1 MELAQLLLSAFLGGL
16 IGLERQNHN
25 KQSGIRTMALISLGS
40 CVFSVISLSFPN
52 ADPTRVI
59 AQIVTGI
66 GFLGAG
72 IIFKS
77 GMNVY
82 GLTSAA
88 TIWCTATVG
97 TLIGIEKYQLGIE
110 VAFIILFLN
119 TAIKKIKGD
128 ERGNRG
134 EN

>member
-1 MELAQLLLSAFLGGL
+1 MEIAKLLLAAFLGGL
-16 IGLERQNHN
+16 IGLERQRHN
-25 KQSGIRTMALISLGS
+25 KQSGIRTMALISLGC
-40 CVFSVISLSFPN
+40 CVFSIVSMSFPN

-59 AQIVTGI
+59 AQVVTGI

-88 TIWCTATVG
+88 TIWCTSAVG
-97 TLIGIEKYQLGIE
+97 MLIGIDNYKLAIE
-110 VAFIILFLN
+110 LTIIILIVN
-119 TAIKKIKGD
+119 TMIKKVKNY
-128 ERGNRG
+128 ERGNSG
-134 EN
+134 ED

>member
-1 MELAQLLLSAFLGGL
+1 MDLLIISKLLLSAFLGGL
-16 IGLERQNHN
+16 VGLERQNHN
-25 KQSGIRTMALISLGS
+25 KSSGIRTMALISLGA
-40 CVFSVISLSFPN
+40 CVFSIVSFSFPE
-52 ADPTRVI
+52 ADPTRII

-88 TIWCTATVG
+88 TIWCTASLGVLVG
-97 TLIGIEKYQLGIE
+97 IGMYQLAVTLTLI
-110 VAFIILFLN
+110 ILTINSLIN
-119 TAIKKIKGD
+119 KKSKKD
-128 ERGNRG
+128 D
-134 EN
+134 